1 MCGPQVTGELSVRFT
16 PRAAIAAVMTITA
29 AVAAV
34 LPFSA
39 PALAGPVP
47 PAPNPSLIG
56 TWANV
61 SGFRNILDI
70 VISRSGTGIL
80 VDAFENCAP
89 TVCEHGDVTG
99 TLFGASV
106 SSETGNSFQASWISG
121 RRYGILLGTLDPKRK
136 IPTLTVQEFTIDNS
150 GLRANH
156 TYTET
161 FRPRKPITPTRV
173 GTPATRYTVGDSL
186 PPGNTLIGAWV
197 NRSPASSGIARLV
210 LSRSG
215 PRGATLVV
223 HAFGKCPA
231 EPCDR
236 GKVDGITFGIEG
248 KHSVVG
254 RVFLAQ
260 YESRS
265 AEELLDGTASTAGT
279 VLTVE
284 IYTQFTGSSGRSNH
298 LVTETFRRAD
308 TTPLTG

>member
-1 MCGPQVTGELSVRFT
+1 VKFV
-16 PRAAIAAVMTITA
+16 PRAAVAAVMTITA

-34 LPFSA
+34 VPFSA
-39 PALAGPVP
+39 PALASAAPPV
-47 PAPNPSLIG
+47 PNPSLIG

-80 VDAFENCAP
+80 VDAFENCPP

-99 TLFGASV
+99 TVFGTSV
-106 SSETGNSFQASWISG
+106 TSETGNSFQASWISG
-121 RRYGILLGTLDPKRK
+121 RRYGILLGTLRSSGK

-150 GLRANH
+150 GLRANY

-173 GTPATRYTVGDSL
+173 GTPATRYTVGDPL
-186 PPGNTLIGAWV
+186 PTGNTLIGVWV
-197 NRSPASSGIARLV
+197 NRSPTSGGIAKLV
-210 LSRSG
+210 LTRSG
-215 PRGATLVV
+215 PRGRTLVV
-223 HAFGKCPA
+223 HAFGKCPT

-248 KHSVVG
+248 RQSVVG

-265 AEELLDGTASTAGT
+265 GEELLDGTASTAGT

-284 IYTQFTGSSGRSNH
+284 IYTQFTGNSGRSNY
-298 LVTETFRRAD
+298 LVTETFRRPDAA
-308 TTPLTG
+308 PVTG